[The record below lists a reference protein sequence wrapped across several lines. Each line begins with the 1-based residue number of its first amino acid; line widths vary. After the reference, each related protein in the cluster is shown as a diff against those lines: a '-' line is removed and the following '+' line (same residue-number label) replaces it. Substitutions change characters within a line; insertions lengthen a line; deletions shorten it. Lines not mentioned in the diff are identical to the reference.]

1 MLFIIHAIDKPGHLQ
16 VRMANRP
23 AHLEWTKGFADRIR
37 VAGPML
43 AGDGETLAGS
53 CFIMEGESVA
63 ELEMLFASDP
73 YVKADLFET
82 ISIRPFRALIGKW
95 AETES

>member
-16 VRMANRP
+16 VRMDNRP
-23 AHLEWTKGFADRIR
+23 AHLDWTKTFADRIR

-43 AGDGETLAGS
+43 AEDGETLVGS
-53 CFIMEGESVA
+53 CFIMEGESVT
-63 ELEMLFASDP
+63 ELEMLFADDP

-82 ISIRPFRALIGKW
+82 ISIRPFRALLGNW
-95 AETES
+95 AETET